1 MGSSTNFRLMST
13 VMAVV
18 GILILISAIVL
29 KTLAILFILSACLF
43 VVAMLM
49 AFVELPRRP
58 SGV

>member
-1 MGSSTNFRLMST
+1 MST

-18 GILILISAIVL
+18 GILILLFAIVL
-29 KTLAILFILSACLF
+29 KTIAILFILSASLF
-43 VVAMLM
+43 VIAMLM